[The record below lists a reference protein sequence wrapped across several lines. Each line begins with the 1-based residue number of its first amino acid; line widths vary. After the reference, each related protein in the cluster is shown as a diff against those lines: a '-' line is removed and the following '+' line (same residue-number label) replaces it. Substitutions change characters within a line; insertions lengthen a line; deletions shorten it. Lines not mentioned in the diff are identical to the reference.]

1 MSQKN
6 KSQLLEEKE
15 KLEVDKAKLEAIKAK
30 QPEKWT
36 MQLQAKLDE
45 TIGEIADIDEE
56 IAALAGVVTAE
67 STGKSEYTPAK
78 GTEKLVHLSIVRGR
92 RFNPITGKE
101 ESMPYVQTFTYG
113 EFLLFKKNA
122 NLLGYSVLKVLHDP
136 YGEANEM
143 VIK

>member
-1 MSQKN
+1 M
-6 KSQLLEEKE
+6 
-15 KLEVDKAKLEAIKAK
+15 
-30 QPEKWT
+30 
-36 MQLQAKLDE
+36 QAKLDE
-45 TIGEIADIDEE
+45 TIGEIADLDEE
-56 IAALAGVVTAE
+56 IATLAGVVTAE
-67 STGKSEYTPAK
+67 NAGESEYTPAK

-101 ESMPYVQTFTYG
+101 ESMPYTQMFTYG

-143 VIK
+143 VVK

>member
-1 MSQKN
+1 MEAN
-6 KSQLLEEKE
+6 
-15 KLEVDKAKLEAIKAK
+15 KAKLEAIKAK

-36 MQLQAKLDE
+36 QQLQAKLDE
-45 TIGEIADIDEE
+45 TIGEIYDLDEE
-56 IAALAGVVTAE
+56 ITALADVVTAE
-67 STGKSEYTPAK
+67 SAGESEYIPAK

-92 RFNPITGKE
+92 RFNPNTGKE
-101 ESMPYVQTFTYG
+101 ESMPYIQMFTYG

>member
-1 MSQKN
+1 MEAN
-6 KSQLLEEKE
+6 
-15 KLEVDKAKLEAIKAK
+15 KAKLEAIKAK

-36 MQLQAKLDE
+36 QQLQAKLDE
-45 TIGEIADIDEE
+45 TIGEIYDLDEE
-56 IAALAGVVTAE
+56 ITALAGVVTAE
-67 STGKSEYTPAK
+67 SAGESEYTPAK

-92 RFNPITGKE
+92 RFNPNTGKE
-101 ESMPYVQTFTYG
+101 ESMPYIQMFTYG
-113 EFLLFKKNA
+113 EFMLFKKNA

>member
-1 MSQKN
+1 MLQKN

-36 MQLQAKLDE
+36 QQLQAKLDE
-45 TIGEIADIDEE
+45 TIGEIADLDEE

-67 STGKSEYTPAK
+67 SSGESEYTPAK
-78 GTEKLVHLSIVRGR
+78 GTEKLVHLSIIRGR

-101 ESMPYVQTFTYG
+101 ESMPYVQMFTYG
-113 EFLLFKKNA
+113 EFLLFKENA
-122 NLLGYSVLKVLHDP
+122 NLLGYSVLKVLYDP

-143 VIK
+143 IVK

>member
-1 MSQKN
+1 MEAN
-6 KSQLLEEKE
+6 
-15 KLEVDKAKLEAIKAK
+15 KAKLEAIKAK

-36 MQLQAKLDE
+36 QQLQAKLDE
-45 TIGEIADIDEE
+45 TIGEIYDLDEE
-56 IAALAGVVTAE
+56 ITALADVVTAE
-67 STGKSEYTPAK
+67 SAGESEYTPAK

-92 RFNPITGKE
+92 RFNPNTGKE
-101 ESMPYVQTFTYG
+101 ESMPYIQMFTYG
-113 EFLLFKKNA
+113 EFMLFKKNA

>member
-15 KLEVDKAKLEAIKAK
+15 QLEANKAKLEAIQAK
-30 QPEKWT
+30 QPENWT
-36 MQLQAKLDE
+36 KQLQAKLDE

-56 IAALAGVVTAE
+56 IAVLTEEAPAE
-67 STGKSEYTPAK
+67 KSEYTPAK
-78 GTEKLVHLSIVRGR
+78 GTEKLVHLSIIRGR
-92 RFNPITGKE
+92 RFNPMTGKE
-101 ESMPYVQTFTYG
+101 ESTPYVQMFTYG
-113 EFLLFKKNA
+113 EFQLFKKNA

-143 VIK
+143 VVK

>member
-1 MSQKN
+1 MEAN
-6 KSQLLEEKE
+6 
-15 KLEVDKAKLEAIKAK
+15 KAKLEAIKAK

-36 MQLQAKLDE
+36 QQLQAKLDE
-45 TIGEIADIDEE
+45 TIGEIYDLDEE

-67 STGKSEYTPAK
+67 SAGESEYAPAK

-92 RFNPITGKE
+92 RFNPNTGKE
-101 ESMPYVQTFTYG
+101 ESTPYIQMFTYG
-113 EFLLFKKNA
+113 EFMLFKKNA

>member
-1 MSQKN
+1 MEAN
-6 KSQLLEEKE
+6 
-15 KLEVDKAKLEAIKAK
+15 KAKLEAIQAK

-36 MQLQAKLDE
+36 EQLQAKLDE

-56 IAALAGVVTAE
+56 IAALT
-67 STGKSEYTPAK
+67 EYTPSK

-92 RFNPITGKE
+92 RFNPMTGKE
-101 ESMPYVQTFTYG
+101 ESMPYVQMFTYG
-113 EFLLFKKNA
+113 EFQLFKKNA

-143 VIK
+143 VVK

>member
-1 MSQKN
+1 MEAN
-6 KSQLLEEKE
+6 
-15 KLEVDKAKLEAIKAK
+15 KAKLEAIKAK
-30 QPEKWT
+30 QPENWT
-36 MQLQAKLDE
+36 KQLQAKLDE

-67 STGKSEYTPAK
+67 SAGESEYTPAK
-78 GTEKLVHLSIVRGR
+78 GTEKLVHLSIIRGR

-101 ESMPYVQTFTYG
+101 ESTPYVQMFTYG
-113 EFLLFKKNA
+113 EFQLFKKNA

-143 VIK
+143 VVVK

>member
-1 MSQKN
+1 M
-6 KSQLLEEKE
+6 
-15 KLEVDKAKLEAIKAK
+15 EVNKAKLEAIQAK

-36 MQLQAKLDE
+36 EQLQAKLDE

-56 IAALAGVVTAE
+56 IAE
-67 STGKSEYTPAK
+67 STGESEYTPAK
-78 GTEKLVHLSIVRGR
+78 GTEELVHLSIIHGR
-92 RFNPITGKE
+92 RFNPMTGRE
-101 ESMPYVQTFTYG
+101 ESMPYVQMFTYG

-143 VIK
+143 VVK

>member
-6 KSQLLEEKE
+6 KSQLLKEKE
-15 KLEVDKAKLEAIKAK
+15 QLEASKAKLEAVKAK

-36 MQLQAKLDE
+36 EQLQAKLDE

-56 IAALAGVVTAE
+56 IAALPD
-67 STGKSEYTPAK
+67 YTPGK

-92 RFNPITGKE
+92 RFNPTTGKE
-101 ESMPYVQTFTYG
+101 ESMPYTQMFTYG
-113 EFLLFKKNA
+113 EFMLFKKNA

-143 VIK
+143 VVK

>member
-6 KSQLLEEKE
+6 KLQLLKEKE
-15 KLEVDKAKLEAIKAK
+15 QLEANKVKLEAIQAK

-36 MQLQAKLDE
+36 KQLQAKLDE

-56 IAALAGVVTAE
+56 IAALAGIVTAE
-67 STGKSEYTPAK
+67 SAGESEYTPAE
-78 GTEKLVHLSIVRGR
+78 GTEKLVHLSIIRGR
-92 RFNPITGKE
+92 RFNPNTGKE
-101 ESMPYVQTFTYG
+101 ESMPYVQMFTYG

-136 YGEANEM
+136 YGEAKEM
-143 VIK
+143 VVK

>member
-1 MSQKN
+1 MEAN
-6 KSQLLEEKE
+6 
-15 KLEVDKAKLEAIKAK
+15 KAKLEAIKAK

-36 MQLQAKLDE
+36 QQLQAKLDE
-45 TIGEIADIDEE
+45 TIGEIYDLDEE
-56 IAALAGVVTAE
+56 ITALADEVTAE
-67 STGKSEYTPAK
+67 SAGESEYIPAK

-92 RFNPITGKE
+92 RFNPNTGKE
-101 ESMPYVQTFTYG
+101 ESTPYIQMFTYG